1 MAGIKLSDLKQDNKN
16 ANLGSPRGQ
25 TAIETS
31 LQKYGAARSIVVDRD
46 NNILCGNHL
55 AEAAS
60 TVGLDENVIVV
71 ETTGNQVVAVKRTDL
86 SIEDSNARELAYADN
101 QSASLSLNWDI
112 TQLKEDW
119 ESQDID
125 LSPFFTEEEIIN
137 FSEESV
143 EDVWED
149 EEEPMLNQEVA
160 LRLRVECSTMEEK
173 MELASRLE
181 GEGYRVML

>member
-1 MAGIKLSDLKQDNKN
+1 M
-16 ANLGSPRGQ
+16 
-25 TAIETS
+25 
-31 LQKYGAARSIVVDRD
+31 
-46 NNILCGNHL
+46 

-119 ESQDID
+119 DSKEID

-137 FSEESV
+137 FQK
-143 EDVWED
+143 
-149 EEEPMLNQEVA
+149 NQ
-160 LRLRVECSTMEEK
+160 LKRYGRRRR
-173 MELASRLE
+173 SR
-181 GEGYRVML
+181 